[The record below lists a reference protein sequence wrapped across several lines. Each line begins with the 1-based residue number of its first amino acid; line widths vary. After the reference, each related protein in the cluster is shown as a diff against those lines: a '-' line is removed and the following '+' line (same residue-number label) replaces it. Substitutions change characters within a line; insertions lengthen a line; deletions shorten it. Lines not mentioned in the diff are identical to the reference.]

1 MAVVAVLQTVIVSLE
16 MFGAGALVVVAG
28 IAGREISS
36 RRIDKA
42 GTSRFSQW
50 MGMEEIAKFNA
61 RSAVAGGYFLIAI
74 GVVIMMVAP
83 FVT

>member
-1 MAVVAVLQTVIVSLE
+1 MLQTVIVSLE

-61 RSAVAGGYFLIAI
+61 RSAVAGGSFLFAI
-74 GVVIMMVAP
+74 GVVMMMVAP